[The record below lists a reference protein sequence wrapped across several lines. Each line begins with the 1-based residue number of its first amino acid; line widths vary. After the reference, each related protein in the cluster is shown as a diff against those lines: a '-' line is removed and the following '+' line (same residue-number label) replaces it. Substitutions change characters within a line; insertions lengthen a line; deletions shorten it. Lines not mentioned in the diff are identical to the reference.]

1 MKRLALLSPF
11 AILMASCGTI
21 EQSPETV
28 TVENPAYKGHVI
40 SAAIA
45 VPETK
50 TGLGAEDNGVFPVVW
65 SAGDEI
71 AAISGKGTSEE
82 KTSLYRLVGSG
93 GTSTGTF
100 EYVSGDADPAEI
112 KDLVYPASAASDLS
126 VPVSQTWHADSFDP
140 AAAIMTWHSDEGLSS
155 EITFNNIY
163 SVVCLQIT
171 GEGSVTSVVAH
182 LPEATYTLTCAEPLE
197 LSDAPQKFYIALP
210 GNDEAVDIQF
220 EIATSASGT
229 MVKAPSAAKTFAAGT
244 VVRFPAFAFEA
255 ATLYSVG
262 DYYPDA
268 DDASTAEGIVFS
280 VSDGGLHGLVIS
292 AREYRG
298 AYGPQISENN
308 LGNTAMREDPVDGKL
323 ATSTLISMHKDE
335 AGFETNYPGFHWLL
349 NTMNGGDVDG
359 DWYVPTRVEIA
370 ELYCVMCGV
379 DWATMSSEW
388 KYYTDKI
395 SMPGYNDDSSISS
408 LNAFKARLDACSNA
422 SPLNLSGKISS
433 CYENAAG
440 TQVWNFYFMYNENK
454 DDEGV
459 AHPTEGGQFRLNG
472 KQESQNR
479 IRPVKQF

>member
-1 MKRLALLSPF
+1 MKRLALLSSF

-28 TVENPAYKGHVI
+28 TGGGENPAYKGHVI

-292 AREYRG
+292 AREYVG
-298 AYGPQISENN
+298 KWGPQVSEQKTTDND
-308 LGNTAMREDPVDGKL
+308 AIREQPQPDGKL
-323 ATSTLISMHKDE
+323 ATRNLIVAHKDE
-335 AGFETNYPGFHWLL
+335 ENFATDYPGFYWLL

-359 DWYVPTRVEIA
+359 DWYVPSRPEIA
-370 ELYCVMCGV
+370 ELYCAMCGV
-379 DWATMSSEW
+379 DWDTVTSDWWNYMDE
-388 KYYTDKI
+388 KV
-395 SMPGYNDDSSISS
+395 SMPGYDAPSASSARE
-408 LNAFKARLDACSNA
+408 AFKAKIESVSGA
-422 SPLNLSGKISS
+422 STFNLYGKISS
-433 CYENAAG
+433 SYETGDGLN
-440 TQVWNFYFMYNENK
+440 VWNFYYLDNGNS
-454 DDEGV
+454 
-459 AHPTEGGQFRLNG
+459 AGGQFRAADLKTNDY
-472 KQESQNR
+472 NR